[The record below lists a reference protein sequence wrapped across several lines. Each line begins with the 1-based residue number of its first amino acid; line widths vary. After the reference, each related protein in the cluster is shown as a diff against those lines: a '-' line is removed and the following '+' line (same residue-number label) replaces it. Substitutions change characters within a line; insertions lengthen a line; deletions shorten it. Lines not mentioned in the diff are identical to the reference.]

1 MAEVVFNSVSAVNDT
16 ITVVFTTSGLP
27 IGTPDRHG
35 GTSGRANITLRLES
49 ALYSN
54 YPETGVQLF
63 GGTIPLNTTVT
74 RTVKLDRSLFSK
86 FITGRAGVN
95 PNKIL
100 VRVIATAS
108 KPEGVGGPGHIRVLL
123 NKVVETGVIVEPF
136 VVIPTTL
143 QGKLEQFH
151 RNTTNPREDR
161 KAVGQ
166 IMEELQRGGLTVQ
179 QAQTQFNNIISMSGT
194 VTKEDIE
201 RLADPVT
208 ITKKYY
214 TWTKFTAVLMRN
226 IVFPSKQVFKQLDL
240 TDQQANTLKNQGFTV
255 EEATFLLSSSPLAQG
270 IDALNKIADRGTGI
284 KEIKIG

>member
-1 MAEVVFNSVSAVNDT
+1 MGNLVFDSVS
-16 ITVVFTTSGLP
+16 VVDDVISFTSTTSNF
-27 IGTPDRHG
+27 PDDARV
-35 GTSGRANITLRLES
+35 SYRLES
-49 ALYSN
+49 ALYNS
-54 YPETGVQLF
+54 YPETGAQTF
-63 GGTIPLNTTVT
+63 GGISVYPNRTITASM
-74 RTVKLDRSLFSK
+74 KIDRNKFNK
-86 FITGRAGVN
+86 FITGRSGVN
-95 PNKIL
+95 PNRINIRGKVE
-100 VRVIATAS
+100 VR
-108 KPEGVGGPGHIRVLL
+108 KPEGVGVKSFFGAGHIRVLAD
-123 NKVVETGVIVEPF
+123 VVKFTGLVIEPF
-136 VVIPTTL
+136 EDFPTTL
-143 QGKLEQFH
+143 QGKLEKFH
-151 RNTTNPREDR
+151 RDTTNPREDR
-161 KAVGQ
+161 KAIGQ

-255 EEATFLLSSSPLAQG
+255 EEANFILSSSPLAQG